1 MRWERRRRVEPG
13 EEVVEGEADV
23 VGPVAEQGEET
34 TAEEEVRKEPDA
46 ERAAKM
52 RRSYWRSG

>member
-1 MRWERRRRVEPG
+1 M
-13 EEVVEGEADV
+13 EGEADV